1 MTRKERS
8 DFEKSL
14 FKNINNK
21 EIWNAI
27 SAVRERN
34 EASLKADEPHKMKF
48 ASRYCDV
55 ILNSLGQT
63 LNYKKML
70 TQTNEA
76 TTTYYF
82 YRNLVLDDIH
92 REIARG
98 A

>member
-14 FKNINNK
+14 FKNIGNK
-21 EIWNAI
+21 EIWNAVRT
-27 SAVRERN
+27 VRERN
-34 EASLKADEPHKMKF
+34 EASLKADETHKMKF
-48 ASRYCDV
+48 AIRYCDV
-55 ILNSLGQT
+55 ILNSFGQT
-63 LNYKKML
+63 LNYKKIL
-70 TQTNEA
+70 TEINET

-92 REIARG
+92 KEIARG